1 MLHFILKKPSKCV
14 LKIAAH
20 KPLGNFQKYFR
31 MDINY
36 SWKAADLKGGT
47 KKVLVRAAFPINM
60 SAAINSFRQKFCI
73 QQFFLKSW

>member
-36 SWKAADLKGGT
+36 SWKAADLKWGT
-47 KKVLVRAAFPINM
+47 KK
-60 SAAINSFRQKFCI
+60 SF
-73 QQFFLKSW
+73 